1 MNSSLEKRKDG
12 PYGQGNVPG
21 KAVHRLCPNSL
32 GCLLESGSPVSIGL
46 IFPIPARPG
55 LSGVR
60 STAGGV
66 LACSPNVFPS
76 VEAAPEVS
84 FPHPEG
90 LSVFGF
96 AAKTFPGT
104 NTTAVIAASTAI
116 AVMYLMFIFKM
127 ITIDR
132 FNLNFSDGAL
142 VDFIRQ
148 RIKSSILPM
157 LSLCIGNQW

>member
-1 MNSSLEKRKDG
+1 MRDQSVTITTNVAISAKLFMAILKHLMITLKKGDG

-60 STAGGV
+60 STAGG
-66 LACSPNVFPS
+66 LLECSPNAFPS
-76 VEAAPEVS
+76 VEAASEVS

-96 AAKTFPGT
+96 AASAFPGV
-104 NTTAVIAASTAI
+104 NTTAAIAASTAI
-116 AVMYLMFIFKM
+116 VVMYLMFIFK
-127 ITIDR
+127 R
-132 FNLNFSDGAL
+132 
-142 VDFIRQ
+142 IRL
-148 RIKSSILPM
+148 R
-157 LSLCIGNQW
+157 

>member
-1 MNSSLEKRKDG
+1 MQKKEGDG

-21 KAVHRLCPNSL
+21 KAVHKLCPNSL

-76 VEAAPEVS
+76 VEAALEVS

-96 AAKTFPGT
+96 AASTFPGT
-104 NTTAVIAASTAI
+104 NTTAAIAASTAI
-116 AVMYLMFIFKM
+116 VVMYLMFIFKM
-127 ITIDR
+127 IKVVYTT
-132 FNLNFSDGAL
+132 
-142 VDFIRQ
+142 
-148 RIKSSILPM
+148 
-157 LSLCIGNQW
+157 